1 MRPITSALLILAVL
15 ILPSS
20 CGGQR
25 VRRDRGQSQS
35 DHQTLDF
42 DGRQRTYVLRVPPTI
57 TQSSTPRAL
66 VIVLHG
72 GGGNGLIAEKMSGF
86 TEKAIA
92 EDFIIA
98 YPDGTGRRGNVLLT
112 WNAGHCCG
120 DAMKEKVY
128 DVGFIGALID
138 ELVVRYPID
147 RKRVYVTGMSNGGM
161 MAHRVGIELSDKV
174 AAIAPVVGAL
184 FGNDGHPHSP
194 VSALMFNG
202 LLDESVPVGGGETG
216 GRFGG
221 AWDGTPMKPAS
232 EQGRFWAAA
241 DGCKAVPRVID
252 GSAYQLVRYE
262 CSAPIAVESYLV
274 KDQGHAWPGGK
285 QGTRRANGPST
296 AITATDVMWE
306 FFKAHPKR

>member
-1 MRPITSALLILAVL
+1 MRPTIAALILLASL

-20 CGGQR
+20 CGGQK
-25 VRRDRGQSQS
+25 VRRDRGQAQS
-35 DHQTLDF
+35 DHRTLDF
-42 DGRQRTYVLRVPPTI
+42 DDRQRTYVLRVPPSI
-57 TQSSTPRAL
+57 TQTSTPRAL

-72 GGGNGLIAEKMSGF
+72 GGGNGLIAEQMSGF
-86 TEKAIA
+86 TEKAMA
-92 EDFIIA
+92 EGFIVV
-98 YPDGTGRRGNVLLT
+98 YPDGTGRRRTALLT

-138 ELVVRYPID
+138 DLVAHYPID

-161 MAHRVGIELSDKV
+161 MAHRVGIELSDKI

-184 FGNDGHPHSP
+184 FGGDGHPRTP

-202 LLDESVPVGGGETG
+202 QLDESVPVSGGPTG
-216 GRFGG
+216 GRFGF
-221 AWDGTPMKPAS
+221 AWDGTPMKPSS

-241 DGCKAVPRVID
+241 DGCKPVPRVID
-252 GSAYQLVRYE
+252 GDDYQLVRYE
-262 CSAPIAVESYLV
+262 CPTPIAVESYLV

-285 QGTRRANGPST
+285 KGTRMGNEPSG
-296 AITATDVMWE
+296 AVNATDVMWE